1 MDKTTEIYKS
11 IRWWERKRL
20 LYNVFP
26 LLGGLLV
33 PFLRSD
39 VPNGIS
45 TLSPFLIILF
55 FLFGAN
61 IFYTLGWATELLLQ
75 YYFKIP
81 LWGNGIR
88 RILFVLGTLFSFLWM
103 FILIREIP

>member
-20 LYNVFP
+20 LYNAFP
-26 LLGGLLV
+26 LLGGLFV
-33 PFLRSD
+33 PLLRSG

-61 IFYTLGWATELLLQ
+61 IFYTLGWASEVLLN
-75 YYFKIP
+75 YYFKLP
-81 LWGNGIR
+81 FWGKGLR
-88 RILFVLGTLFSFLWM
+88 RVLFVSGSLFSFYWM

>member
-1 MDKTTEIYKS
+1 MNKITEIYQA

-20 LYNVFP
+20 IYNAFP

-33 PFLRSD
+33 PLLRSD

-61 IFYTLGWATELLLQ
+61 ILYTFGWASEVLLN
-75 YYFKIP
+75 YYFKLP
-81 LWGNGIR
+81 FWGKGLR
-88 RILFVLGTLFSFLWM
+88 RVLFVLGCLFSFYWM
-103 FILIREIP
+103 FVVSRPIP